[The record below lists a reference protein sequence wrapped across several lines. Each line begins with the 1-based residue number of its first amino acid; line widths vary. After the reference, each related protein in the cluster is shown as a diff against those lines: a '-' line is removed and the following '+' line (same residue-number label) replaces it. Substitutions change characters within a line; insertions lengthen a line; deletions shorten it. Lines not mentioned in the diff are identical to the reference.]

1 MTLTM
6 YQADRNF
13 VTPSNDASLYSSLVD
28 DTNGT
33 LNRGNKLGITVNGL
47 IATVSTGQAVI
58 QGRLV
63 EVVKPENL
71 TLPPNT
77 TGKICLTVDLSKTND
92 VIGQAGTPEYSVKV
106 NQVYLAVVTGDVL
119 QDDLNNGGIVYQLPI
134 GSFNSSTTTATVSV
148 IKNVFNDT
156 GWIDFELAEG
166 ATYNPGS
173 YARYRVHNNIVY
185 VRWYNIS
192 CNNTQNGNQVVKIP
206 NSIKPNVSGQYVLAG
221 SNINVNNGDHQFCNY
236 IIPDVANPVGVIY
249 GMWGA
254 NQNMSLTG
262 ATGSGQWPL
271 GGNA

>member
-13 VTPSNDASLYSSLVD
+13 VTPANDASLYSSLVD

-47 IATVSTGQAVI
+47 IATVNTGQAFI

-63 EVVKPENL
+63 EVVKPENVS
-71 TLPPNT
+71 LPPNS

-106 NQVYLAVVTGDVL
+106 NQVYLAVVTGEVI

-156 GWIDFELAEG
+156 GWIDAELANG
-166 ATYNPGS
+166 TTTNGGTGFAQ
-173 YARYRVHNNIVY
+173 YRVKNGLMIINF
-185 VRWYNIS
+185 YNLNCS
-192 CNNTQNGNQVVKIP
+192 KSPNANQILVIP
-206 NSIKPNVSGQYVLAG
+206 YALRPASPHSQVFSASNF
-221 SNINVNNGDHQFCNY
+221 NINTGK
-236 IIPDVANPVGVIY
+236 AWPVMVTVQSQSTGSVMY
-249 GMWGA
+249 GSSWTA
-254 NQNMSLTG
+254 TPEFTSLTG
-262 ATGSGQWPL
+262 ATGTVIYPI
-271 GGNA
+271 N

>member
-6 YQADRNF
+6 YQADRNY
-13 VTPSNDASLYSSLVD
+13 VTPANDASLYSSLVD

-33 LNRGNKLGITVNGL
+33 LNRGNKLGIIVNGL
-47 IATVSTGQAVI
+47 IATVNTGQAVI

-63 EVVKPENL
+63 EVVKPENV
-71 TLPPNT
+71 TLPPNS

-156 GWIDFELAEG
+156 GWKDLDIASTG
-166 ATYNPGS
+166 AKLWGTNP
-173 YARYRVHNNIVY
+173 YAQYRVRNSVVY
-185 VRWYNIS
+185 LRWRGVDVTNA
-192 CNNTQNGNQVVKIP
+192 NNGNQIGRVP
-206 NSIKPNVSGQYVLAG
+206 WS
-221 SNINVNNGDHQFCNY
+221 FR
-236 IIPDVANPVGVIY
+236 PDVEI
-249 GMWGA
+249 
-254 NQNMSLTG
+254 
-262 ATGSGQWPL
+262 TGSASDIGADSIYPTIAYVNETTTLWVQVVENHMGNLCGSISYPL
-271 GGNA
+271 S